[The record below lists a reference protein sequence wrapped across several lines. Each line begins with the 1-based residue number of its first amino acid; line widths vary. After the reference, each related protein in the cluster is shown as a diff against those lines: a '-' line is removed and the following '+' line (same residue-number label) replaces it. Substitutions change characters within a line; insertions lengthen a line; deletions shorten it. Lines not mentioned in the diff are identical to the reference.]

1 MGMFC
6 LMKEGFMK
14 LNKFIEKK
22 NLWFTCSGLIILL
35 GIVMMGLRA
44 IQSKPALNYG
54 IDFVGGSTLI
64 LKFDSLNQAI
74 RGGKEVTSGFTQS
87 VRQVLEPFGLQ
98 NSSIQIS
105 QDGEVIIKSVHMEH
119 ATVSAVQAALKTQL
133 GNMEVLEVDYIG
145 PTIGAE
151 LQAKSVWIVL
161 FVTFLL
167 LIYITFRFDFSYGLG
182 VLAATL
188 HDALIILSVAS
199 IFYIEVNT
207 EFVAAILTILGYS
220 INDTVVI
227 FDRIRE
233 NVFKLKEGLSMV
245 LLANQSIIQTLGRT
259 LNTSLS
265 TMIVIV
271 SLYFLGGVTIKSF
284 CLVLFLGIVVG
295 TYSSIFIAAPVLV
308 MTYRKTEK
316 HD

>member
-1 MGMFC
+1 
-6 LMKEGFMK
+6 MK
-14 LNKFIEKK
+14 LNRFIEKK

-35 GIVMMGLRA
+35 GFLMMGFRA
-44 IQSKPALNYG
+44 VQSKPTLNYG

-74 RGGKEVTSGFTQS
+74 REGKDVSSSFTQS
-87 VRQVLEPFGLQ
+87 VRQVLDPFGLK

-105 QDGEVIIKSVHMEH
+105 QDGEVIIKTAHIEQ
-119 ATVSAVQAALKTQL
+119 ATITAVQGALKTQL
-133 GNMEVLEVDYIG
+133 GNLEVLEIDYIG

-151 LQAKSVWIVL
+151 LQTKSIWIVL
-161 FVTFLL
+161 LVTFLL
-167 LIYITFRFDFSYGLG
+167 LIYITFRFDVSYGVG

-188 HDALIILSVAS
+188 HDAFIIVSVAS

-233 NVFKLKEGLSMV
+233 NAHKLKEGMSMT
-245 LLANQSIIQTLGRT
+245 LLANQSITQTLGRT
-259 LNTSLS
+259 LNTSVATL
-265 TMIVIV
+265 IVV
-271 SLYFLGGVTIKSF
+271 FSLFFLGGVTIKSF
-284 CLVLFLGIVVG
+284 CLVLFVGIVVG

-308 MTYRKTEK
+308 MTHRKTGTDE
-316 HD
+316 